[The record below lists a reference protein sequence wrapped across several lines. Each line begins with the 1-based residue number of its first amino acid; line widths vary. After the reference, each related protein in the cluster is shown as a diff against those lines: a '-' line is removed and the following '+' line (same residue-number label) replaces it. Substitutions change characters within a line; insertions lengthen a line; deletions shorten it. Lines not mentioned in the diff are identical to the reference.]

1 MVNRTCGSFQ
11 DQLVDGHADT
21 TGLCDSG
28 ASSFSEAESCNLEL
42 REFQNSHVICDS
54 SDNDNSPGRLA
65 AEVSDHL
72 AEGDGGSHGSR
83 RDQSSQDGLAEA
95 RISAS

>member
-11 DQLVDGHADT
+11 DQFVDGHADT

-54 SDNDNSPGRLA
+54 SDNDNSSAGLA
-65 AEVSDHL
+65 SEVSNHL
-72 AEGDGGSHGSR
+72 GERDGWSHGSGCN
-83 RDQSSQDGLAEA
+83 QSSQDGLAEA
-95 RISAS
+95 